1 MCRLY
6 FIQLSSTLNS
16 RNLTSSNPFSG
27 AVPKDLRVF
36 LNTRFQRGSVDHDLQ
51 NTIRDNLY
59 LRTVPVTTRPPRE
72 GEVNGVDYTFL
83 SLEEFAKLERGG
95 SLLESGIYEGN
106 HYGTPKPSKEP
117 PSGPASSNGVV
128 PATAGLFPGAH
139 PSSEGK
145 RRRNRSNVE
154 AMAAKSTEAEP
165 AHANADA
172 QHHKFNNH
180 NAHSELS
187 DGKMNGSG
195 SYPDAPPS
203 YNDGPSQGH
212 HTSGDDIGPLP
223 QNWEKAF
230 TERGEAYFIDH
241 NTGTSHWLDPRLSK
255 FQKKSLEECTEDE
268 LPYGWEK
275 IHDPQYGT
283 YYIDHVN
290 RRTQYENPVIL
301 AKRAVND
308 SGTPG

>member
-1 MCRLY
+1 MQY
-6 FIQLSSTLNS
+6 SSYW
-16 RNLTSSNPFSG
+16 RDCYVIFSIPG

-83 SLEEFAKLERGG
+83 SLEEFAKLERSG

-106 HYGTPKPSKEP
+106 HYGTPKPTKEP
-117 PSGPASSNGVV
+117 QGGSAPHNSSSVNQPA
-128 PATAGLFPGAH
+128 AGLFPGAH

-154 AMAAKSTEAEP
+154 AMAAKSTEPESESE
-165 AHANADA
+165 HHNSEA
-172 QHHKFNNH
+172 QHHKHNNQGGQH
-180 NAHSELS
+180 NESSET
-187 DGKMNGSG
+187 KMNGSG
-195 SYPDAPPS
+195 SFPDAPPS
-203 YNDGPSQGH
+203 YSDGPSQAH

-223 QNWEKAF
+223 QNWEKAY
-230 TERGEAYFIDH
+230 TERGEVYFIDH

-275 IHDPQYGT
+275 IHDPHYGT

-290 RRTQYENPVIL
+290 RRTQYENPVIQ

-308 SGTPG
+308 SGTPGE